1 MKIKIIKKIE
11 SIGYDKVNRKVELIE
26 KDVKDWNVDN
36 VKKVCDFMLSEFG
49 IEKATNVLNEY
60 EESFGLNGL
69 DYLWSLES
77 EDEVY
82 EVLGDYLG

>member
-1 MKIKIIKKIE
+1 MNKF
-11 SIGYDKVNRKVELIE
+11 
-26 KDVKDWNVDN
+26 NVWE
-36 VKKVCDFMLSEFG
+36 FMVSEFG
-49 IEKATNVLNEY
+49 MEKADKIRDMY

-82 EVLGDYLG
+82 EVLNDFI

>member
-1 MKIKIIKKIE
+1 MNKF
-11 SIGYDKVNRKVELIE
+11 
-26 KDVKDWNVDN
+26 NVWE
-36 VKKVCDFMLSEFG
+36 FMVSEFG

-60 EESFGLNGL
+60 EESFGSNGL

-82 EVLGDYLG
+82 EALNDFI

>member
-1 MKIKIIKKIE
+1 MKNKF
-11 SIGYDKVNRKVELIE
+11 VV
-26 KDVKDWNVDN
+26 W
-36 VKKVCDFMLSEFG
+36 DFMVKEFG
-49 IEKATNVLNEY
+49 IEKSEEILENY

-82 EVLGDYLG
+82 EALNDFI